1 MDRIILGLV
10 VVVGVP
16 AATVG
21 YVWAFEWVLGRM
33 SYTAAAKIR
42 PWDKAIPLLLAV
54 PDALSL
60 VAESIPPSSTRW
72 RILRSLRMNAEARRG
87 RTSQWMGHMTA
98 NPRD

>member
-1 MDRIILGLV
+1 VAFSIDTVYGVGAHALKPQALERI
-10 VVVGVP
+10 
-16 AATVG
+16 
-21 YVWAFEWVLGRM
+21 Y
-33 SYTAAAKIR
+33 AAKIR